1 MANPYSNLDISD
13 QQQQSGKKKGFNF
26 RSFGFK
32 RQVTYIVEG
41 VSLISEFWLIGL
53 IHQLGRQSVWYDGNV
68 PGPTVGYLAAIL
80 FSLFYSARVCGSFFA
95 LAFSLT
101 KKTVMI
107 TYIYLF
113 SIAIVTFFEGF
124 WSNAYYMILC
134 RVIIG
139 FCTGLVPL
147 MSIMRIEL
155 IHLETELRYAKIKSK
170 DDKINLTGTKK
181 QFILTVE
188 FVCSYFMIFLAS
200 LLYIHNWGTTIHI
213 CLLISL
219 IVGLITLLFWIVFKF
234 NEVSVNFMGNS
245 RTTIQ
250 LLRSSGLNRTEDRTC
265 L

>member
-1 MANPYSNLDISD
+1 MSNPYNNLDVTPPA
-13 QQQQSGKKKGFNF
+13 GKKSGFNI

-41 VSLISEFWLIGL
+41 ASLISEFWIIGL

-68 PGPTVGYLAAIL
+68 PGPTVGYLAALL
-80 FSLFYSARVCGSFFA
+80 FAFFYFARVCGSLIA

-113 SIAIVTFFEGF
+113 TIVIVTFFEGF
-124 WSNAYYMILC
+124 WSNAYYMIFC
-134 RVIIG
+134 RIIIG

-155 IHLETELRYAKIKSK
+155 IHVETEKMYAQIKSK

-188 FVCSYFMIFLAS
+188 FVCSYFVIFFAS
-200 LLYIHNWGTTIHI
+200 LLYIHNWNTTIHI

-219 IVGLITLLFWIVFKF
+219 LIGLITLLFWVVFRF
-234 NEVSVNFMGNS
+234 NEVSVNFMVKN
-245 RTTIQ
+245 RITI
-250 LLRSSGLNRTEDRTC
+250 
-265 L
+265 